1 MPKPTAQLGDH
12 RRRPKAIPTASPKY
26 QLQPRKGVKRRELHI
41 YVLRRDGLRVPHAAS
56 EDDKSRKNFQ
66 SFLKS
71 LCNARDNYSMAV
83 RSDAFESA
91 KSHFFDTSSWGAFC
105 DVTLTLKQARQPD
118 SGGWVKIDDYRCRQ
132 AFRHFMNLL
141 NRAVYG
147 AAFRRYGKRLR
158 VLPVLE
164 KGEVRA
170 RALRSWDRGTSGRWH
185 IHCAIELPSHFD
197 GIALEN
203 LIRDCW
209 AKVEWG
215 YGRILVRDGANAGW
229 INYMLKDRQKSE
241 FDGFVDCIIIES
253 LHNPIADA

>member
-1 MPKPTAQLGDH
+1 MSASGSHNEAATQLT
-12 RRRPKAIPTASPKY
+12 IPSETIGVSETASYISDSVQEP
-26 QLQPRKGVKRRELHI
+26 GI
-41 YVLRRDGLRVPHAAS
+41 DG
-56 EDDKSRKNFQ
+56 
-66 SFLKS
+66 
-71 LCNARDNYSMAV
+71 
-83 RSDAFESA
+83 
-91 KSHFFDTSSWGAFC
+91 
-105 DVTLTLKQARQPD
+105 
-118 SGGWVKIDDYRCRQ
+118 
-132 AFRHFMNLL
+132 
-141 NRAVYG
+141 
-147 AAFRRYGKRLR
+147 
-158 VLPVLE
+158 LPVLE

-170 RALRSWDRGTSGRWH
+170 RALRSWERGTSGRWH

-229 INYMLKDRQKSE
+229 IDYMLKDRQKSE